1 MFATG
6 RTKLDVMVVA
16 AVEAVER
23 VAAAAVAAVRVMVA
37 MTAVTMIAMTKVAV
51 EITVGRETA
60 AAAAEVAKVVT
71 AAAAVAAA
79 AAAAAKVQMVAQLLM
94 EKIPFTFLT
103 KIALYSGNAPTVSP
117 SCKNALKVCISI
129 PH

>member
-71 AAAAVAAA
+71 AAAAVVAV
-79 AAAAAKVQMVAQLLM
+79 AAAKVQMVAQLLM
-94 EKIPFTFLT
+94 EKIPFIFLT
-103 KIALYSGNAPTVSP
+103 KTVLYSGNAPTVSP